1 MDLRVWCVSCVCG
14 DVSAE
19 FGHGIAPR
27 LTDEVSTEL
36 GNYHLLTSLD
46 KSAATTTTRSAR
58 ISLALWSPE

>member
-1 MDLRVWCVSCVCG
+1 MSCVVCG
-14 DVSAE
+14 AVSAE

-27 LTDEVSTEL
+27 LTDDVSTEL

-46 KSAATTTTRSAR
+46 KTATTTTMTRSAR